1 MYDIEKYEN
10 NRGLNIDLMDE
21 MKSCSKTNINEIIDM
36 IENKEYDYDELKR
49 FREKYI
55 ETMDTKNSERIVEYI
70 TNKTKK

>member
-1 MYDIEKYEN
+1 MK
-10 NRGLNIDLMDE
+10 E
-21 MKSCSKTNINEIIDM
+21 MKSCSRTSINEIIDM

-70 TNKTKK
+70 TKNLKKVEKK

>member
-1 MYDIEKYEN
+1 
-10 NRGLNIDLMDE
+10 
-21 MKSCSKTNINEIIDM
+21 M